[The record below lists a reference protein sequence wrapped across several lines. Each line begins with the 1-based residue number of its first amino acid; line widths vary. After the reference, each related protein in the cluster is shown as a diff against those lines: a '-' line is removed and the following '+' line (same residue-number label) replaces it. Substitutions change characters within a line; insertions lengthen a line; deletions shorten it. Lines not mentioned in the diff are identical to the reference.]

1 MAKKTIASMSDREF
15 DELLE
20 QFIERGE
27 DKITLPTF
35 LQVMSEIAAQRK
47 PHEVELSG
55 RLVNGEVIFDS
66 PTPLVVDKSTI
77 YIGDTKVKLNLRVDG
92 NRE

>member
-35 LQVMSEIAAQRK
+35 LQVMSDIAARRK

-66 PTPLVVDKSTI
+66 PAPLVVDKSTI

-92 NRE
+92 D

>member
-1 MAKKTIASMSDREF
+1 MAKKTIASISDRAF
-15 DELLE
+15 DGLLE

-27 DKITLPTF
+27 DKITLPAF
-35 LQVMSEIAAQRK
+35 LQVMSDVAAQRK

-66 PTPLVVDKSTI
+66 PAALVAEKNTI
-77 YIGDTKVKLNLRVDG
+77 YVGDTKVTLNLRV
-92 NRE
+92 ESK